1 VPKRGALGAL
11 HWRAF
16 DPHDRAAGADE
27 RHDDDREGE
36 DRIDEDRA
44 DDDDDDED
52 EDECRPATSIGA
64 VALASAAPDKFTC
77 GAALTSETPMKML
90 APTAQISLLSIVP
103 PLTFRPRSSPINTR
117 NRGAISAD

>member
-44 DDDDDDED
+44 DDDDDEDED
-52 EDECRPATSIGA
+52 DDDECRPATSIGA

-77 GAALTSETPMKML
+77 GAALTSETLIKML

-103 PLTFRPRSSPINTR
+103 PL
-117 NRGAISAD
+117 